1 MTRGAEGTYAEDA
14 DRTADAD
21 RTTARRVPAPPFRRL
36 ASSPDGPVAAAAL
49 LALLAAVDTVLR
61 AGAGDRLTAA
71 LLLAFGATAPVALLR
86 THPTPAAVLTTAAN
100 APLAALLGA
109 PVAAGVAA
117 QALLLHRLA
126 RHGTRRARTLAVLLV
141 LPGAGYAVGDPGATE
156 GGRLDAAGRL
166 LAVAA
171 AVLLAAATATG
182 LARRARSTA
191 AAHNATERA
200 IAHTLYEHAARGERA
215 RIARELHDVVAHHIS
230 MISVQAETARLTTPG
245 LPDEGARKL
254 RDIGDTA
261 RTALTEMRRLLGVL
275 REDAGAAPAERRPP
289 PGLAQLNELLDG
301 ARDAAGAAVR
311 LIVSGTVRPLGTG
324 IELTAY
330 RIVQEALTNARRH
343 APGAAVDVE
352 LHYTDVAL
360 RLRIRDNGPGPGP
373 GHGPGPGPADGGH
386 GLPGMRERTAAVGGR
401 LRSGPAAGGGFLL
414 EATLPAH
421 TRTSREETA
430 A

>member
-1 MTRGAEGTYAEDA
+1 MTGARGE
-14 DRTADAD
+14 
-21 RTTARRVPAPPFRRL
+21 PAGGRGVRRL

-86 THPTPAAVLTTAAN
+86 THPAPAAVLATAAN
-100 APLAALLGA
+100 APLVALLGA

-141 LPGAGYAVGDPGATE
+141 LPLAGYAVGDPGAAA
-156 GGRLDAAGRL
+156 GGRLDATGRL

-171 AVLLAAATATG
+171 AVLLAAATGTG
-182 LARRARSTA
+182 LARRARSAA
-191 AAHNATERA
+191 AAHSATERA

-245 LPDEGARKL
+245 LPDEGARRL

-311 LIVSGTVRPLGTG
+311 LIVSGAVRPLDTG

-352 LHYTDVAL
+352 LHYTDAAL

-373 GHGPGPGPADGGH
+373 ADGGH
-386 GLPGMRERTAAVGGR
+386 GLLGMRERAAAVGGR

-414 EATLPAH
+414 EATLPAQ
-421 TRTSREETA
+421 TRTGRGETA

>member
-1 MTRGAEGTYAEDA
+1 VTG
-14 DRTADAD
+14 
-21 RTTARRVPAPPFRRL
+21 ARRARGDGPTGGPYEAESAVGTTGAPA
-36 ASSPDGPVAAAAL
+36 SPDGPVAAAAL

-86 THPTPAAVLTTAAN
+86 THPTPAAVLATAAN
-100 APLAALLGA
+100 APLLALLGA
-109 PVAAGVAA
+109 PLAAGAAA

-126 RHGTRRARTLAVLLV
+126 RHGSRRGRALAVLLV
-141 LPGAGYAVGDPGATE
+141 LPLAGYAVGDAGTAA
-156 GGRLDAAGRL
+156 GGRLDDAGRL

-182 LARRARSTA
+182 LAHRARSAA
-191 AAHNATERA
+191 AAHGATERA

-245 LPDEGARKL
+245 LPDEGARRL

-311 LIVSGTVRPLGTG
+311 LIVSGSVRPLDTG

-352 LHYTDVAL
+352 LHYTDAAL

-373 GHGPGPGPADGGH
+373 GPDPGHGADPGPAGGGH
-386 GLPGMRERTAAVGGR
+386 GLPGMRERAAAVGGR

-414 EATLPAH
+414 EATLPAQ
-421 TRTSREETA
+421 TRTSREESA